1 MAVSTT
7 QHINEVTQGKALKQ
21 MSMGGKMDMK
31 NDVLHKRIKLGDI
44 QYHVCT
50 HAFTTSNTYEA
61 TTPWC
66 K

>member
-1 MAVSTT
+1 
-7 QHINEVTQGKALKQ
+7 